1 MTAKAHSDFHL
12 TVDAMPSMPIR
23 PAGASSPL
31 VSNVELV
38 VLEDRILYDASP
50 LVACAQEILESVTSD
65 EDDNAIA
72 LDVTPIAGFESD
84 FISTVI
90 ESFDEFANDPID
102 TVTKPSNAR
111 QLVVI
116 DGHVGDVDSLVDDIQ
131 SQNSGNID
139 FDIAILAKDADGI
152 EQITEFLDGREHYD
166 AIHVISH
173 GSDGQLQLGNSS
185 LNAKNLSEYESH
197 LSSWTTGLAFG
208 GDVLLYGCDLAESIE
223 GKAFV
228 DRLGEITN
236 RDIGASNDLTGFRE
250 LGGDWTLEYRTGQID
265 SQIVFTAQTQKAWAY
280 TLESLQITSN
290 KDTYIAQASPDSP
303 LGSATTLQVS
313 KTGGGDGNVRSLIEF
328 DLGTIPNNVTI
339 NSASLLLQSVE
350 SLDNFGIELFS
361 VVNPWELDAGGTGA
375 TWNQR
380 TNGVVWDS
388 AGADYDAEA
397 IAYSE
402 PGLFYSWDV
411 TQLLDD
417 WLTGARANQGILLG
431 SSLPG
436 NGTVTFHS
444 SESGTAPTLEIDYT
458 PNNNAPVL
466 DDAGDMFLPEVF
478 EDALDPAG
486 SSVAE
491 IIASA
496 GGDRIT
502 DIDAGA
508 VEGIAV
514 VATDRTNGEWQFE
527 VGNGWVNFE
536 DVSAA
541 SAVVLDANALV
552 RFVPSPDYFGPSGGL
567 VFHAWDQTDGKLS
580 GTFGVSVAETGG
592 LSPFSVASESV
603 SQTILPVNDVPVI
616 SGIETAPVEFVEGFQ
631 RVSVSSTITLTDVDN
646 EHLHS
651 ATVAIVNNYSPN
663 ADVLMFTG
671 FGEIS
676 GLWDS
681 VAGILTLSG
690 TDTVENYQT
699 ALREIDYRNIS
710 ESPNEDA
717 RTVEFTV
724 FDSESISNTQARSV
738 AVIAANDAPAMN
750 YFSGD
755 SLVSLNDGE
764 ARVLDASVAVSIYDP
779 DLITNF
785 NGGSLLIEGLS
796 FAAEDEIGIL
806 EISDVSLSNGL
817 EVGSLISVQGVSVG
831 ALTNVNS
838 SSIAIQFSS
847 GATTE
852 NVALLIHNISFATT
866 SSEFGVR
873 VVEFELSDSDGVANG
888 GVDTSYGAINVF
900 VTDQNEGYVSTPED
914 TPYVFSSSDFDFTG
928 FLGNMIDTI
937 TITSLPLDGDLVLNG
952 TPLESGDV
960 VSKNQID
967 AGLLQF
973 IPEPDASN
981 GLYGSFEFYVNNGSL
996 SVNVLAGEPGYRS
1009 LGSNFF
1015 SKAEAILTESAN
1027 FGPGGVVSSSIVI
1040 GGPSYTIDAEY
1051 LSQGEIYFGGA
1062 IDDGRLTTEELNAI
1076 DQWVLNG
1083 GVLISTGEQASTDA
1097 LNEYYGLTTLD
1108 AGTTWVIS
1116 DDDNPI
1122 MNGAFGS
1129 VGQVLDTFLAYA
1141 VTASFDAASLL
1152 EGDQVLAVDQDSG
1165 NPTMVLRSHGEGKIL
1180 FTGDTG
1186 VFYSDL
1192 TGGGAVATPNDIL
1205 TANVFSWAIDEA
1217 NVETVVKNMQL
1228 GVVPVNDAPVIDSGG
1243 SEPLVYHENDGMVA
1257 VWDSIVIS
1265 DVDDQLIESATI
1277 SISTNYQS
1285 GEDRLDYFDGGQST
1299 IFGIWDSSSGT
1310 LQLQG
1315 TDTIENYELA
1325 LRSVTY
1331 QNTSESP
1338 HPASRLIS
1346 FQVSDGELDSG
1357 IVNQEIQVVPVN
1369 DSPADLVLSNSSVD
1383 ENTDTDPN
1391 NTGGPYIVG
1400 QLSSNDP
1407 DLDDALVYTVIGG
1420 WDQDL
1425 FRIGGVL
1432 GDQLILEDGILD
1444 FERQSSYD
1452 LVLRVTD
1459 QAGAFF
1465 DNSISISVRDLNDS
1479 PTGINPN
1486 AVSIAENTDT
1496 SGGAS
1501 LGVLV
1506 SVDQDLGDQFAYS
1519 VVTGGDA
1526 EYFSIGGAND
1536 DELLIQ
1542 GAVLDFETKAQYQV
1556 VVRSTDL
1563 QGLFV
1568 DEMILVSLLDLNEAP
1583 EFTNQNFSIDENS
1596 INGTTVGVLS
1606 AIDVDADDVL
1616 SYQVIGGTGVGI
1628 LDVNEVT
1635 GEVSV
1640 VDDSLLNY
1648 ELTPSLDLLVEVVDS
1663 QGLSNST
1670 NILVELN
1677 DLNDEQNLIVNSALP
1692 VSEGGAAVIDA
1703 SFLRAVDEEQSDDLL
1718 VYSIVNAPVQGT
1730 LEVGGIPASVFTQDD
1745 LNQGRVSYVHDG
1757 SESLSDSFEFLVD
1770 DGAGVATGGVFVI
1783 SISPVNDAPVA
1794 QGDFF
1799 SLDEGTSFSANDEKL
1814 LGNDSDSD
1822 SSDISVRLVDSPVN
1836 GTVEL
1841 NSDGS
1846 FVYLHDGS
1854 ETLGDRFT
1862 YQLDDGSLTS
1872 SIAEVEI
1879 QVNPVNDAPVGGL
1892 DEYSITTGRVLSSFQ
1907 SVLANDRDV
1916 EGNSIVALL
1925 VDPPANGTVLLNP
1938 NGSFVYVPNA
1948 GFFGVDTFTYVPSDG
1963 VADGEATTV
1972 SVLVKAATGLGN
1984 VNPLT
1989 NVERQVD
1996 ETDENNDE
2004 YLGITNAIAARR
2016 ERRFLQQ
2023 EEDAS
2028 NREAFVKFVPEP
2040 IEEYVSL
2047 VSDRNRAADVLRML
2061 LQNPASEMV
2070 VEESEI
2076 RNLELN
2082 SIIGI
2087 SMNTEYLIDQL
2098 KEADR
2103 YETSLEDIKMTVGAL
2118 TTLGT
2123 LGYVF
2128 WTLRGSALMALAL
2141 AQLPS
2146 WQMIDPLPVLESYTS
2161 KNGKKKQDDVDGFF
2175 N

>member
-185 LNAKNLSEYESH
+185 VNAKNLSEYESH

-303 LGSATTLQVS
+303 LGSATTLQVA

-397 IAYSE
+397 IAYSD

-699 ALREIDYRNIS
+699 ALRE
-710 ESPNEDA
+710 
-717 RTVEFTV
+717 
-724 FDSESISNTQARSV
+724 SI
-738 AVIAANDAPAMN
+738 I
-750 YFSGD
+750 
-755 SLVSLNDGE
+755 
-764 ARVLDASVAVSIYDP
+764 
-779 DLITNF
+779 
-785 NGGSLLIEGLS
+785 
-796 FAAEDEIGIL
+796 
-806 EISDVSLSNGL
+806 EISVKVRMRMLGRWNL
-817 EVGSLISVQGVSVG
+817 LFLI
-831 ALTNVNS
+831 
-838 SSIAIQFSS
+838 
-847 GATTE
+847 
-852 NVALLIHNISFATT
+852 
-866 SSEFGVR
+866 
-873 VVEFELSDSDGVANG
+873 ANR
-888 GVDTSYGAINVF
+888 F
-900 VTDQNEGYVSTPED
+900 
-914 TPYVFSSSDFDFTG
+914 
-928 FLGNMIDTI
+928 
-937 TITSLPLDGDLVLNG
+937 
-952 TPLESGDV
+952 
-960 VSKNQID
+960 QIRRR
-967 AGLLQF
+967 
-973 IPEPDASN
+973 E
-981 GLYGSFEFYVNNGSL
+981 
-996 SVNVLAGEPGYRS
+996 
-1009 LGSNFF
+1009 
-1015 SKAEAILTESAN
+1015 
-1027 FGPGGVVSSSIVI
+1027 
-1040 GGPSYTIDAEY
+1040 
-1051 LSQGEIYFGGA
+1051 
-1062 IDDGRLTTEELNAI
+1062 
-1076 DQWVLNG
+1076 
-1083 GVLISTGEQASTDA
+1083 
-1097 LNEYYGLTTLD
+1097 
-1108 AGTTWVIS
+1108 
-1116 DDDNPI
+1116 
-1122 MNGAFGS
+1122 
-1129 VGQVLDTFLAYA
+1129 
-1141 VTASFDAASLL
+1141 
-1152 EGDQVLAVDQDSG
+1152 
-1165 NPTMVLRSHGEGKIL
+1165 
-1180 FTGDTG
+1180 
-1186 VFYSDL
+1186 
-1192 TGGGAVATPNDIL
+1192 
-1205 TANVFSWAIDEA
+1205 
-1217 NVETVVKNMQL
+1217 
-1228 GVVPVNDAPVIDSGG
+1228 
-1243 SEPLVYHENDGMVA
+1243 
-1257 VWDSIVIS
+1257 
-1265 DVDDQLIESATI
+1265 
-1277 SISTNYQS
+1277 
-1285 GEDRLDYFDGGQST
+1285 
-1299 IFGIWDSSSGT
+1299 
-1310 LQLQG
+1310 
-1315 TDTIENYELA
+1315 
-1325 LRSVTY
+1325 
-1331 QNTSESP
+1331 
-1338 HPASRLIS
+1338 ASR
-1346 FQVSDGELDSG
+1346 
-1357 IVNQEIQVVPVN
+1357 
-1369 DSPADLVLSNSSVD
+1369 
-1383 ENTDTDPN
+1383 
-1391 NTGGPYIVG
+1391 
-1400 QLSSNDP
+1400 
-1407 DLDDALVYTVIGG
+1407 
-1420 WDQDL
+1420 
-1425 FRIGGVL
+1425 
-1432 GDQLILEDGILD
+1432 
-1444 FERQSSYD
+1444 
-1452 LVLRVTD
+1452 
-1459 QAGAFF
+1459 
-1465 DNSISISVRDLNDS
+1465 
-1479 PTGINPN
+1479 
-1486 AVSIAENTDT
+1486 
-1496 SGGAS
+1496 
-1501 LGVLV
+1501 
-1506 SVDQDLGDQFAYS
+1506 
-1519 VVTGGDA
+1519 
-1526 EYFSIGGAND
+1526 
-1536 DELLIQ
+1536 
-1542 GAVLDFETKAQYQV
+1542 
-1556 VVRSTDL
+1556 
-1563 QGLFV
+1563 
-1568 DEMILVSLLDLNEAP
+1568 
-1583 EFTNQNFSIDENS
+1583 
-1596 INGTTVGVLS
+1596 
-1606 AIDVDADDVL
+1606 
-1616 SYQVIGGTGVGI
+1616 
-1628 LDVNEVT
+1628 
-1635 GEVSV
+1635 
-1640 VDDSLLNY
+1640 
-1648 ELTPSLDLLVEVVDS
+1648 
-1663 QGLSNST
+1663 
-1670 NILVELN
+1670 
-1677 DLNDEQNLIVNSALP
+1677 
-1692 VSEGGAAVIDA
+1692 
-1703 SFLRAVDEEQSDDLL
+1703 
-1718 VYSIVNAPVQGT
+1718 
-1730 LEVGGIPASVFTQDD
+1730 
-1745 LNQGRVSYVHDG
+1745 
-1757 SESLSDSFEFLVD
+1757 
-1770 DGAGVATGGVFVI
+1770 
-1783 SISPVNDAPVA
+1783 
-1794 QGDFF
+1794 
-1799 SLDEGTSFSANDEKL
+1799 
-1814 LGNDSDSD
+1814 
-1822 SSDISVRLVDSPVN
+1822 
-1836 GTVEL
+1836 
-1841 NSDGS
+1841 
-1846 FVYLHDGS
+1846 
-1854 ETLGDRFT
+1854 
-1862 YQLDDGSLTS
+1862 
-1872 SIAEVEI
+1872 
-1879 QVNPVNDAPVGGL
+1879 
-1892 DEYSITTGRVLSSFQ
+1892 
-1907 SVLANDRDV
+1907 
-1916 EGNSIVALL
+1916 
-1925 VDPPANGTVLLNP
+1925 
-1938 NGSFVYVPNA
+1938 
-1948 GFFGVDTFTYVPSDG
+1948 
-1963 VADGEATTV
+1963 
-1972 SVLVKAATGLGN
+1972 
-1984 VNPLT
+1984 
-1989 NVERQVD
+1989 
-1996 ETDENNDE
+1996 
-2004 YLGITNAIAARR
+2004 
-2016 ERRFLQQ
+2016 
-2023 EEDAS
+2023 
-2028 NREAFVKFVPEP
+2028 
-2040 IEEYVSL
+2040 
-2047 VSDRNRAADVLRML
+2047 
-2061 LQNPASEMV
+2061 
-2070 VEESEI
+2070 
-2076 RNLELN
+2076 
-2082 SIIGI
+2082 
-2087 SMNTEYLIDQL
+2087 
-2098 KEADR
+2098 
-2103 YETSLEDIKMTVGAL
+2103 
-2118 TTLGT
+2118 
-2123 LGYVF
+2123 
-2128 WTLRGSALMALAL
+2128 
-2141 AQLPS
+2141 
-2146 WQMIDPLPVLESYTS
+2146 
-2161 KNGKKKQDDVDGFF
+2161 
-2175 N
+2175 